1 MIQLM
6 PITIENIA
14 EIKQWP
20 SYRNSFKQMDYA
32 LRNGGWLDEFWNK
45 SDSWIYITEFNKA
58 NIGFSLLSL
67 TADKEAEF
75 RIAIH
80 PDWLGKGLGKQITLA
95 TLEKGFGQL
104 TLEKIHLIVRKNNH
118 WASKLYKSLG
128 FLKTGESVHIIQGKS
143 IEFIDMLIT
152 KEQFNN
158 FKKILK

>member
-1 MIQLM
+1 MIQLR
-6 PITIENIA
+6 PITIEDIA
-14 EIKQWP
+14 EIKKWP
-20 SYRNSFKQMDYA
+20 SYRNGFKQMDYA

-45 SDSWIYITEFNKA
+45 PDSWVYITEFNKA

-80 PDWLGKGLGKQITLA
+80 PDWVGKGFGKHVTLA

-118 WASKLYKSLG
+118 RASRLYKRLG
-128 FLKTGESVHIIQGKS
+128 FSKTGESVHMIQGKR

-158 FKKILK
+158 L